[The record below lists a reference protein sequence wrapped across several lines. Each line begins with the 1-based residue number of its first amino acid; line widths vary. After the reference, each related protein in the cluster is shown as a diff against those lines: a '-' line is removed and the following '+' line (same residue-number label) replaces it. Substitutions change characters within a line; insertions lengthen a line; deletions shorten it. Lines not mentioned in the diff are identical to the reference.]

1 MIYIKFN
8 EIYAYFVCKFS
19 NMNEKQKEWS
29 DNANYL
35 VKKREI
41 YRKCKKFYMISWPLN
56 TGNTSYDSVHQW
68 GRASISEDRFAIVYS
83 RRFWIRSSLEQIV
96 RPSKSYWNPE

>member
-1 MIYIKFN
+1 MIYIKFD
-8 EIYAYFVCKFS
+8 EIYTYFVCKFS

-41 YRKCKKFYMISWPLN
+41 YRKCKKFYMIS
-56 TGNTSYDSVHQW
+56 
-68 GRASISEDRFAIVYS
+68 
-83 RRFWIRSSLEQIV
+83 
-96 RPSKSYWNPE
+96 

>member
-41 YRKCKKFYMISWPLN
+41 YRKCKKFYMIS
-56 TGNTSYDSVHQW
+56 
-68 GRASISEDRFAIVYS
+68 
-83 RRFWIRSSLEQIV
+83 
-96 RPSKSYWNPE
+96 